1 MPSFPSVYAMP
12 ANVIN
17 FPSISTASASS
28 LLAIPEELD
37 YVVKS
42 APADFEPIKGAGHV
56 RGMGFCNFRTDTEA
70 PLGMVKER
78 YQIVQNADLF
88 ESLAH
93 ALEDAAPARALDGAR
108 IKPSVSYGGAQAFAD
123 IAFPSLTEDLIQARG
138 NATALTFRLLLW
150 NSFDG
155 SSPVR
160 LAAGAIDGFCTNGMI
175 FGSYD
180 LFGKRHTKG
189 FSQADLE
196 NFVGNSFVLFQ
207 EKITELRRETFKP
220 IELTQAEDFL
230 KKNFSERRSAQLLER
245 FTVEAVERG
254 ATVWALRSALTF
266 YASHNSSQF
275 SVRNTGQ
282 DSAAAVL
289 YGRENEIASLF
300 SSRDWRDLVAA

>member
-1 MPSFPSVYAMP
+1 MN
-12 ANVIN
+12 NVIN
-17 FPSISTASASS
+17 FPASIFAAPVLT
-28 LLAIPEELD
+28 IPEELD
-37 YVVKS
+37 YIVKS
-42 APADFEPIKGAGHV
+42 APALFEPIPGAGV
-56 RGMGFCNFRTDTEA
+56 VNGMGFCNFRSDTEQA
-70 PLGMVKER
+70 LGMVKER
-78 YQIVQNADLF
+78 YQIVQNCDLF

-93 ALEDAAPARALDGAR
+93 ALDGAAPARALDGAK

-123 IAFPSLTEDLIQARG
+123 IAFPSLTEDLVQARG

-189 FSQADLE
+189 FSQVELE
-196 NFVGNSFVLFQ
+196 KFVGNSFLLFQ
-207 EKITELRRETFKP
+207 EKITELRRETFAP
-220 IELTQAEDFL
+220 IELTQAEEFL
-230 KKNFSERRSAQLLER
+230 KKNFSDRRAAQLLER
-245 FTVEAVERG
+245 FAIESQERG

-275 SVRNTGQ
+275 AVRNTGA
-282 DSAAAVL
+282 DSAASVL
-289 YGRENEIASLF
+289 YGRENEISSLF
-300 SSRDWRDLVAA
+300 AGAGWRELLAA

>member
-1 MPSFPSVYAMP
+1 M
-12 ANVIN
+12 NVIK
-17 FPSISTASASS
+17 FPNISTSS
-28 LLAIPEELD
+28 SFLAIPEELD
-37 YVVKS
+37 YHVKS
-42 APADFEPIKGAGHV
+42 APALFEPIPGAGV
-56 RGMGFCNFRTDTEA
+56 VDGLGYQNFRTDTEKA
-70 PLGMVKER
+70 LGMVKDR
-78 YQIVQNADLF
+78 YQIVQNHELF

-93 ALEDAAPARALDGAR
+93 ALEEAAPARALEGAK
-108 IKPSVSYGGAQAFAD
+108 IKPSTSYNGAQAFAD
-123 IAFPSLTEDLIQARG
+123 IAFPRLTEDLVQARG

-196 NFVGNSFVLFQ
+196 KFVGNSFLLFQ

-220 IELTQAEDFL
+220 VELEQAEKFL
-230 KKNFSERRSAQLLER
+230 KKNFSDRRAAQLLER
-245 FTVEAVERG
+245 FAVEAQERG

-275 SVRNTGQ
+275 AVRNTGQ
-282 DSAAAVL
+282 DSSAAVL

-300 SSRDWRDLVAA
+300 SSRDWRDLMAA

>member
-1 MPSFPSVYAMP
+1 M
-12 ANVIN
+12 NVIK
-17 FPSISTASASS
+17 FPNISTSS
-28 LLAIPEELD
+28 SFLAIPEELD
-37 YVVKS
+37 YHVKS
-42 APADFEPIKGAGHV
+42 APALFEPIPGAGV
-56 RGMGFCNFRTDTEA
+56 VDGLGFQNFRTDTEKA
-70 PLGMVKER
+70 LGMVKER

-88 ESLAH
+88 DALTS
-93 ALEDAAPARALDGAR
+93 ALEDAAPARALDGNQ
-108 IKPSVSYGGAQAFAD
+108 IKPSISYGGAQAFAD
-123 IAFPSLTEDLIQARG
+123 ISFPALTEDLIQARG

-189 FSQADLE
+189 FSQVELE
-196 NFVGNSFVLFQ
+196 GFVGNSFVLFQ
-207 EKITELRRETFKP
+207 DKITELRRETFAP
-220 IELTQAEDFL
+220 IELKQAEEFL
-230 KKNFSERRSAQLLER
+230 KKNFSERRAAQLLER
-245 FTVEAVERG
+245 FAIEAQGRG

-300 SSRDWRDLVAA
+300 SSRDWRELLAA

>member
-1 MPSFPSVYAMP
+1 MD
-12 ANVIN
+12 NVIN
-17 FPSISTASASS
+17 FPAIVSAAPA
-28 LLAIPEELD
+28 LVIPQELD
-37 YVVKS
+37 YIVKS
-42 APADFEPIKGAGHV
+42 APALFEPIPGAGV
-56 RGMGFCNFRTDTEA
+56 VDGMGFQNFRTDTEQA
-70 PLGMVKER
+70 LGMVKER
-78 YQIVQNADLF
+78 YQIVQNQELF

-93 ALEDAAPARALDGAR
+93 ALDGAAPARALDGAK
-108 IKPSVSYGGAQAFAD
+108 IKPATSYQGAQAFAD
-123 IAFPSLTEDLIQARG
+123 IAFPRLTEDLIQARG

-160 LAAGAIDGFCTNGMI
+160 LAAGAIDGFCSNGMI

-180 LFGKRHTKG
+180 LFGRRHTKG
-189 FSQADLE
+189 FSQKDLSD
-196 NFVGNSFVLFQ
+196 FVGNSFVLFQ
-207 EKITELRRETFKP
+207 EKITELRRETFAP
-220 IELTQAEDFL
+220 VEYEQAEKFL
-230 KKNFSERRSAQLLER
+230 KRNFSERRAAQLLER
-245 FTVEAVERG
+245 FAVEAQERG

-300 SSRDWRDLVAA
+300 SSRDWRELLAA

>member
-1 MPSFPSVYAMP
+1 MD
-12 ANVIN
+12 NVIK
-17 FPSISTASASS
+17 FPSISTTSASS

-37 YVVKS
+37 YEVKS
-42 APADFEPIKGAGHV
+42 APALFEPIPGAGTV
-56 RGMGFCNFRTDTEA
+56 NGLGYQNFRTDSEQA
-70 PLGMVKER
+70 LGMVKER
-78 YQIVQNADLF
+78 YQIVQNQELF
-88 ESLAH
+88 DSLAS
-93 ALEDAAPARALDGAR
+93 ALDGAAPVRALDGAR
-108 IKPSVSYGGAQAFAD
+108 IKPSTSYNGAQAFAD
-123 IAFPSLTEDLIQARG
+123 ISFPSLTEDLIQARG

-189 FSQADLE
+189 FSQTDLE
-196 NFVGNSFVLFQ
+196 KFVGNSFLLFQ

-230 KKNFSERRSAQLLER
+230 KKNFSERRAAQLLER

-254 ATVWALRSALTF
+254 ATVWALRSALTY

-275 SVRNTGQ
+275 AVRNTGQ
-282 DSAAAVL
+282 DSSAAVL
-289 YGRENEIASLF
+289 YGRENEVASLF
-300 SSRDWRDLVAA
+300 SSRDWRELLAA

>member
-1 MPSFPSVYAMP
+1 MD
-12 ANVIN
+12 NVIK
-17 FPSISTASASS
+17 FPASIFAVPNLSM
-28 LLAIPEELD
+28 PEELD
-37 YVVKS
+37 YLVQS
-42 APADFEPIKGAGHV
+42 APNDFEPIVGAGHV

-70 PLGMVKER
+70 PLGMVKDR

-93 ALEDAAPARALDGAR
+93 ALESAAPARSLEGAK
-108 IKPSVSYGGAQAFAD
+108 IKPSTSYQGAQAFAD
-123 IAFPSLTEDLIQARG
+123 IAFPRLTEDLVQARG
-138 NATALTFRLLLW
+138 NSTALTFRLLLW

-180 LFGKRHTKG
+180 LFGRRHTKG
-189 FSQADLE
+189 FSQKDLSD
-196 NFVGNSFVLFQ
+196 FVGNSFVLFQ

-230 KKNFSERRSAQLLER
+230 KKNFSERRAAQLLER
-245 FTVEAVERG
+245 FAVEAQERG

-275 SVRNTGQ
+275 AVRNTGQ

-289 YGRENEIASLF
+289 YGRENEISSLF
-300 SSRDWRDLVAA
+300 AEASWRELLAA

>member
-1 MPSFPSVYAMP
+1 MSRFPSVYAMP
-12 ANVIN
+12 AKNVIQ
-17 FPSISTASASS
+17 FPQIVSAPPV
-28 LLAIPEELD
+28 LTIPEELD
-37 YVVKS
+37 YLVQS
-42 APADFEPIKGAGHV
+42 APNDFEPIKGAGHV
-56 RGMGFCNFRTDTEA
+56 RGMGFCNFRSDTEE
-70 PLGMVKER
+70 PLGMVKDR
-78 YQIVQNADLF
+78 YTIIQNVDLF

-93 ALEDAAPARALDGAR
+93 ALDGAAPARALEGAK
-108 IKPSVSYGGAQAFAD
+108 IKPSISYQGAQAFAD
-123 IAFPSLTEDLIQARG
+123 IAFPQLTEDLVQARG

-160 LAAGAIDGFCTNGMI
+160 LAAGAIDGFCSNGMI

-196 NFVGNSFVLFQ
+196 KFVGNSFLLFQ
-207 EKITELRRETFKP
+207 EKITELRRETFAP
-220 IELTQAEDFL
+220 IELTQAEEFL
-230 KKNFSERRSAQLLER
+230 KKNFSERRAAQLLER
-245 FTVEAVERG
+245 FAVEAQERG

-275 SVRNTGQ
+275 AVRNTGQ

-289 YGRENEIASLF
+289 YGRENEISSLF
-300 SSRDWRDLVAA
+300 AGAGWRELLAA

>member
-1 MPSFPSVYAMP
+1 M
-12 ANVIN
+12 NVIK
-17 FPSISTASASS
+17 FPNISTSS
-28 LLAIPEELD
+28 SFLAIPEELD
-37 YVVKS
+37 YHVKS
-42 APADFEPIKGAGHV
+42 APALFEPIPGAGV
-56 RGMGFCNFRTDTEA
+56 VDGMGFQNFRTDTEKA
-70 PLGMVKER
+70 LGMVKER
-78 YQIVQNADLF
+78 YQVVQNADLF

-93 ALEDAAPARALDGAR
+93 ALDGAAPARALEGAK
-108 IKPSVSYGGAQAFAD
+108 IKPSTSYGGAQAFAD
-123 IAFPSLTEDLIQARG
+123 IAFPQLTEDLVQARG

-196 NFVGNSFVLFQ
+196 KFVGNSFLLFQ

-230 KKNFSERRSAQLLER
+230 KKNFSERRAAQLLER
-245 FTVEAVERG
+245 FAIESQERG
-254 ATVWALRSALTF
+254 QTVWALRSALTY

-275 SVRNTGQ
+275 AVRNTGQ

>member
-1 MPSFPSVYAMP
+1 
-12 ANVIN
+12 
-17 FPSISTASASS
+17 
-28 LLAIPEELD
+28 
-37 YVVKS
+37 
-42 APADFEPIKGAGHV
+42 
-56 RGMGFCNFRTDTEA
+56 MGFCNFRTDTEEA
-70 PLGMVKER
+70 LGMVKER

-93 ALEDAAPARALDGAR
+93 ALEGAAPARALEGAK
-108 IKPSVSYGGAQAFAD
+108 IKPSISYQGAQAFAD
-123 IAFPSLTEDLIQARG
+123 VAFPRLTEDLIQARG
-138 NATALTFRLLLW
+138 NTTALTFRLLLW

-155 SSPVR
+155 SSPIR

-180 LFGKRHTKG
+180 LFGRRHTKG
-189 FSQADLE
+189 FSQKDLSD
-196 NFVGNSFVLFQ
+196 FVGNSFVLFQ
-207 EKITELRRETFKP
+207 EKITELRRETFAP
-220 IELTQAEDFL
+220 IELTQAENFL
-230 KKNFSERRSAQLLER
+230 KKNFSDRRAAQLLER
-245 FTVEAVERG
+245 FAVESQERG

-275 SVRNTGQ
+275 AVRNTGQ

>member
-1 MPSFPSVYAMP
+1 MSRFPSVYAMP

-17 FPSISTASASS
+17 FPAQVSAAPV
-28 LLAIPEELD
+28 LTIPEELD
-37 YVVKS
+37 YIVKS
-42 APADFEPIKGAGHV
+42 APALFEPIPGAGV
-56 RGMGFCNFRTDTEA
+56 VNGLGYQNFRTDTEQA
-70 PLGMVKER
+70 LGMVKER
-78 YQIVQNADLF
+78 YQVVQNADLF

-93 ALEDAAPARALDGAR
+93 ALEGAAPARALEGAK
-108 IKPSVSYGGAQAFAD
+108 IKPKTSYQGAQAFAD
-123 IAFPSLTEDLIQARG
+123 ISFPRLTEDLIQARG

-160 LAAGAIDGFCTNGMI
+160 LAAGAIDGFCSNGMI

-189 FSQADLE
+189 FSQVDLE
-196 NFVGNSFVLFQ
+196 NFVGNSFLLFQ
-207 EKITELRRETFKP
+207 EKITELRRETFAP
-220 IELTQAEDFL
+220 IELEQAEEFL
-230 KKNFSERRSAQLLER
+230 KKSFSERRAAQLLER
-245 FTVEAVERG
+245 FAVEAQERG

-275 SVRNTGQ
+275 AVRNTGQ
-282 DSAAAVL
+282 DSSAAVL

-300 SSRDWRDLVAA
+300 SSRDWRELLAA

>member
-1 MPSFPSVYAMP
+1 MD
-12 ANVIN
+12 NVIN
-17 FPSISTASASS
+17 FPSISTTSASS
-28 LLAIPEELD
+28 FLAIPEELN
-37 YVVKS
+37 YEVRS
-42 APADFEPIKGAGHV
+42 APALFEPIKGAGV
-56 RGMGFCNFRTDTEA
+56 VDGLGYQNFRTDTEQS
-70 PLGMVKER
+70 LGAVQER
-78 YQIVQNADLF
+78 YKIVQNSELF
-88 ESLAH
+88 ASLAQ
-93 ALEDAAPARALDGAR
+93 ALDGAAPARALEGAK
-108 IKPSVSYGGAQAFAD
+108 IKPSISYGGRQAFAD
-123 IAFPSLTEDLIQARG
+123 IALPQLTEDLVQARG

-180 LFGKRHTKG
+180 LFGRRHTKG
-189 FSQADLE
+189 FNQKDLSD
-196 NFVGNSFVLFQ
+196 FVGNSFLLFQ

-220 IELTQAEDFL
+220 IELTQAEEFL
-230 KKNFSERRSAQLLER
+230 KKNFSERRAAQLLER
-245 FTVEAVERG
+245 FAIEAQERG

-275 SVRNTGQ
+275 AVRNTGQ
-282 DSAAAVL
+282 DSSAAVL